1 MNDRNKD
8 LFFENEEG
16 ESTAITLT
24 DDDGNTVEVQV
35 MASMEIE
42 DEEKEYIAVLPIEG
56 TEQFPDDQ
64 LIILIYSEDE
74 EGNPQYCGISDEEE
88 LLEVSEAFMEYFAS
102 EDD

>member
-16 ESTAITLT
+16 EITAITLT

-56 TEQFPDDQ
+56 TEQ
-64 LIILIYSEDE
+64 
-74 EGNPQYCGISDEEE
+74 
-88 LLEVSEAFMEYFAS
+88 
-102 EDD
+102 

>member
-16 ESTAITLT
+16 EITAITLT

-74 EGNPQYCGISDEEE
+74 EGNPQYQGISNEDE
-88 LLEVSEAFMEYFAS
+88 LREVSEAFMEYFAS
-102 EDD
+102 EDE

>member
-16 ESTAITLT
+16 EITAITLT

-42 DEEKEYIAVLPIEG
+42 DEEKEYIAVLIRY
-56 TEQFPDDQ
+56 T
-64 LIILIYSEDE
+64 
-74 EGNPQYCGISDEEE
+74 
-88 LLEVSEAFMEYFAS
+88 
-102 EDD
+102 

>member
-16 ESTAITLT
+16 EITAITLT

-74 EGNPQYCGISDEEE
+74 EGNPQYQGISDEDE
-88 LLEVSEAFMEYFAS
+88 LREVSEAFMEYFAS
-102 EDD
+102 EDE